1 MAPNKENTMQGH
13 LVMLQDSH
21 VQQKPTKLI
30 CCLDQDHWNVSS
42 CLIFSPRRFLNY
54 LFTSNQIL
62 SCSACAS
69 LASLVLKTYEPGG
82 QHAPDR
88 PHMWICLPG
97 AALMTSIC
105 VTTIVSK
112 LIKCDVNTEFQF
124 NVCALFERLSAL
136 FEESC
141 ACNPRLLSRLSS
153 LIEALSMFPSDLSDY
168 LSLHA
173 LLQNN

>member
-1 MAPNKENTMQGH
+1 MCFSEWHQIKKIQLNGIHWRCKTLTYSKNRQSWFVAW
-13 LVMLQDSH
+13 
-21 VQQKPTKLI
+21 TK
-30 CCLDQDHWNVSS
+30 DDWNVSS
-42 CLIFSPRRFLNY
+42 CLIFSPRCFL
-54 LFTSNQIL
+54 
-62 SCSACAS
+62 
-69 LASLVLKTYEPGG
+69 YEPGG

-88 PHMWICLPG
+88 PHMWICPPG
-97 AALMTSIC
+97 APLMTSIC

-112 LIKCDVNTEFQF
+112 LLKCDVNMELHF
-124 NVCALFERLSAL
+124 NVCALFKHLSAL

-153 LIEALSMFPSDLSDY
+153 LIETLSMFPSDLSDY